1 MQEIFIGEAIRQRR
15 LALGLTQEEL
25 CEGLCEPAT
34 LSRIENGRQAPSRS
48 RANALLQRLGLP
60 HDRYYVILTPK
71 EAEAD
76 SLQESINTCLDQF
89 ERTLGDDKLQAKRAA
104 LDGLEKLDMVID
116 DNDHIIKQYILA
128 KRAVLG
134 TVEGPY
140 DFDTQLSMLLR
151 AICMTVPG
159 FAPQMMDGH
168 LYSLDETEIINQIG
182 AAYSLSGQN
191 EKAAGIFGQLLSYVQ
206 GHYEDV
212 TRPSRYLSLISHN
225 YARELCLLGHY
236 EKAIEIAEVGRMS
249 CLKYGYCQFLPGL
262 LAIAAKCWYFLKEEE
277 KSKER
282 YLQAYYL
289 YQEIGNSSG
298 MATVSKEALEYLN
311 LKLTE

>member
-34 LSRIENGRQAPSRS
+34 LSRIENGRQAPSRN

-60 HDRYYVILTPK
+60 HDRYYAILTPK

-76 SLQESINTCLDQF
+76 SLQESINAYLERF
-89 ERTLGDDKLQAKRAA
+89 ERMLGEDKLQAQRAA
-104 LDGLEKLDMVID
+104 LDELEKLDMVID
-116 DNDHIIKQYILA
+116 DDHIIKQYILA

-134 TVEGPY
+134 TLEKPY
-140 DFDTQLSMLLR
+140 DLETQLDMLMK

-159 FAPQMMDGH
+159 FDPQMMDGH
-168 LYSLDETEIINQIG
+168 LYSLDEMEIISQIG
-182 AAYSLSGQN
+182 TVYSLNGQN
-191 EKAAGIFGQLLSYVQ
+191 EKAAGVFSQLLSYVQ
-206 GHYEDV
+206 EHYEDV
-212 TRPSRYLSLISHN
+212 TRPSRYLSLISCN

-236 EKAIEIAEVGRMS
+236 EKAIEIAELGRMS
-249 CLKYGYCQFLPGL
+249 CLKYGYCQFLPDL
-262 LAIAAKCWYFLKEEE
+262 LTIMAKCWHFLKEPE
-277 KSKER
+277 KSRER

-289 YQEIGNSSG
+289 YQEIGHASG
-298 MATVSKEALEYLN
+298 IAAVSKEALEYLN
-311 LKLTE
+311 LKLAE

>member
-1 MQEIFIGEAIRQRR
+1 MSV
-15 LALGLTQEEL
+15 QEE
-25 CEGLCEPAT
+25 
-34 LSRIENGRQAPSRS
+34 
-48 RANALLQRLGLP
+48 
-60 HDRYYVILTPK
+60 
-71 EAEAD
+71 
-76 SLQESINTCLDQF
+76 
-89 ERTLGDDKLQAKRAA
+89 
-104 LDGLEKLDMVID
+104 
-116 DNDHIIKQYILA
+116 YILA

>member
-60 HDRYYVILTPK
+60 SDRYYAILAPK
-71 EAEAD
+71 EAEED
-76 SLQESINTCLDQF
+76 SLQKSINTHLDRF
-89 ERTLGDDKLQAKRAA
+89 GRMLGEDKLQAQRAA
-104 LDGLEKLDMVID
+104 LDELEQLDMVID
-116 DNDHIIKQYILA
+116 DDDHIIKQYILA

-134 TVEGPY
+134 TVEEPY
-140 DFDTQLSMLLR
+140 DFDTQLDMLLR
-151 AICMTVPG
+151 AIRITVPG
-159 FAPQMMDGH
+159 FDPQMMDGH

-182 AAYSLSGQN
+182 AAYSLNGQN
-191 EKAAGIFGQLLSYVQ
+191 EKAAGIFSQLLSYVQ
-206 GHYEDV
+206 EHYEDV
-212 TRPSRYLSLISHN
+212 TRPSRYLSLISLN

-262 LAIAAKCWYFLKEEE
+262 LAIMAKCWHFLKEAE

-289 YQEIGNSSG
+289 YQEIGHTNGSS
-298 MATVSKEALEYLN
+298 MVSEEAMEYLN
-311 LKLTE
+311 LKLSE